1 MFYEVISLL
10 TPRLQ
15 QANRSTVMVLS
26 NIGKLGAWS
35 DSFNQNCNVI
45 KIHGTSQR
53 WAGLYLSYDGNVLVL
68 LKKNSLFRRK
78 TNKYINK

>member
-1 MFYEVISLL
+1 MFYEMISLL

-35 DSFNQNCNVI
+35 DNVI

-68 LKKNSLFRRK
+68 FKKNSLFRRK